1 MQVKVVLFGM
11 LRERLAKES
20 RGRLVIDLPEAATI
34 ADLVAALGIQVP
46 VVCSLNGVIERDFS
60 HAIADGDEA
69 QLFQPAGGGDGCMI
83 KPS

>member
-11 LRERLAKES
+11 LRERLAKET
-20 RGRLVIDLPEAATI
+20 RGRLTVELPEAATI

-60 HAIADGDEA
+60 IILQEDDEA
-69 QLFQPAGGGDGCMI
+69 QLFQPAGGG
-83 KPS
+83 

>member
-20 RGRLVIDLPEAATI
+20 RGRLAVDLAETATI
-34 ADLVAALGIQVP
+34 TDLVTMLGIQSP

-60 HAIADGDEA
+60 RTLQEGDEA
-69 QLFQPAGGGDGCMI
+69 QIFQPAGGG
-83 KPS
+83 

>member
-20 RGRLVIDLPEAATI
+20 RGRLAVELPEAASI

-46 VVCSLNGVIERDFS
+46 VVCSLNGSIERDFS
-60 HAIADGDEA
+60 RPLQEGDEA
-69 QLFQPAGGGDGCMI
+69 QIFQPAGGG
-83 KPS
+83 

>member
-20 RGRLVIDLPEAATI
+20 RGRLVVELTEAATI
-34 ADLVAALGIQVP
+34 SDLVATLGIQVP

-60 HAIADGDEA
+60 HTLADGDEA
-69 QLFQPAGGGDGCMI
+69 QIFQPAGGG
-83 KPS
+83 

>member
-20 RGRLVIDLPEAATI
+20 RGRLKVELPEAATI
-34 ADLVAALGIQVP
+34 TDLVAALGIQVP

-60 HAIADGDEA
+60 RTLVEGDEA
-69 QLFQPAGGGDGCMI
+69 QIFQPAGGG
-83 KPS
+83 